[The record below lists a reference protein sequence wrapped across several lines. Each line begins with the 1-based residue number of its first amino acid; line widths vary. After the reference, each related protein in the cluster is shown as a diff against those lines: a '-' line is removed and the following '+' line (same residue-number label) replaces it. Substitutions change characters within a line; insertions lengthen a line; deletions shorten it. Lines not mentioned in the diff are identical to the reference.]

1 MNEIDVIQIGLP
13 PEQVRELQNLMRVL
27 GLRTREEVFDHALRI
42 LAWAVSERT
51 AGSIILSHDVKTG
64 SNTELVLPILE
75 VISID

>member
-1 MNEIDVIQIGLP
+1 MNGVDIQFKMPLDRL
-13 PEQVRELQNLMRVL
+13 RELENLMRVL
-27 GLRTREEVFDHALRI
+27 GLRTREEVFDHGLRI

-64 SNTELVLPILE
+64 SNTELELPILE